1 MKTGKY
7 ILSGTLAALFCLL
20 VIAAVYKIINNKGFP
35 EGNMSVATKPANQRS
50 EQIAEPEHTDK
61 NADNQPSKPP
71 HAPAEKSE
79 HTADIG
85 KTDKLENS
93 AAEKVQSD
101 KYDKL
106 FKAAFESYS
115 GSLSYEFHMYGD
127 DKRCSAGG
135 GKQKSASL
143 IKLFIME
150 YAFSLV
156 QNGKISLDD
165 TVGGS
170 KLSSLIESMIT
181 VSDNNATNIL
191 IDKFTMD
198 KINSY
203 IKSQGYTDTVLQR
216 KMLDTAAAARGEE
229 NYTSA
234 SDVMK
239 FLDRL
244 YAGKESYPMSE
255 MLSVM
260 KRQKVS
266 TKLRRNMPS
275 GIEMASKTGELTD
288 TENDAAI
295 VFTPK
300 GDYAVVCMAEG
311 GNTYAA
317 KEAMGPLCRKI
328 YGLVAG
334 A

>member
-7 ILSGTLAALFCLL
+7 ILFGTLAACFCLL
-20 VIAAVYKIINNKGFP
+20 VIAAIYKNIDNKGLT
-35 EGNMSVATKPANQRS
+35 EEISTKPANQWH
-50 EQIAEPEHTDK
+50 EQISGSERVVESDA
-61 NADNQPSKPP
+61 NQLSKPP
-71 HAPAEKSE
+71 RAYAEKSKQ
-79 HTADIG
+79 TADID
-85 KTDKLENS
+85 KTEKAENS
-93 AAEKVQSD
+93 SAEKVQSD

-127 DKRCSAGG
+127 DKRCSFGG
-135 GKQKSASL
+135 GKQKSASI

-156 QNGKISLDD
+156 QNGKITLDD
-165 TVGGS
+165 TIGGS
-170 KLSSLIESMIT
+170 KLSALIESMIT
-181 VSDNNATNIL
+181 VSDNNATNTL
-191 IDKFTMD
+191 IDKFTMG

-244 YAGKESYPMSE
+244 YAGKESYPTSE
-255 MLSVM
+255 MLSIM

-328 YGLVAG
+328 YGFVAG
-334 A
+334 V